1 MKVEPDIFLQA
12 LDNNYRWKMS
22 KLIMLV
28 RILKERKSFF
38 KNEKPMEVHTI
49 IKDGII
55 LEMIQTVWGLAEDI
69 AACCNAA
76 LKNGNTLIKDIVD
89 YETKDIHK
97 FFGSVDKLSDK
108 DIKKILNLPDER
120 QIKFKNKEDVERF
133 RTTIDIAKKSL
144 SGLRNFYNKYY
155 SLMVKYKH
163 GSPLLIG
170 SVDNNKDYNHVS
182 EKDKDYCS
190 SMIGAFT
197 SGKDK
202 KVIFI
207 RTSIEEVCSTAAQSF
222 LLQEMIFKNRNPR
235 YFNAKG
241 GETFVYLKSQR
252 R

>member
-1 MKVEPDIFLQA
+1 MLQA
-12 LDNNYRWKMS
+12 LDENYRWKMF
-22 KLIMLV
+22 KLIMLIRV
-28 RILKERKSFF
+28 LKERKSFF
-38 KNEKPMEVHTI
+38 KNEKPMEVHTV

-89 YETKDIHK
+89 YKTEDIHK
-97 FFGSVDKLSDK
+97 FFVVVDKLSDK
-108 DIKKILNLPDER
+108 DIKKILNLPDESR
-120 QIKFKNKEDVERF
+120 IKFKNKEDIERF
-133 RTTIDIAKKSL
+133 RTSTDIAKKSL
-144 SGLRNFYNKYY
+144 SGLRDFYKKYHP
-155 SLMVKYKH
+155 LMVKYKH

-170 SVDNNKDYNHVS
+170 RVDNNKNYNHVS

-207 RTSIEEVCSTAAQSF
+207 RTSIEEVCSTATQSF
-222 LLQEMIFKNRNPR
+222 LLQEMIFKNRDPR
-235 YFNAKG
+235 HFNAKG
-241 GETFVYLKSQR
+241 GEIFVYLKSQ
-252 R
+252 